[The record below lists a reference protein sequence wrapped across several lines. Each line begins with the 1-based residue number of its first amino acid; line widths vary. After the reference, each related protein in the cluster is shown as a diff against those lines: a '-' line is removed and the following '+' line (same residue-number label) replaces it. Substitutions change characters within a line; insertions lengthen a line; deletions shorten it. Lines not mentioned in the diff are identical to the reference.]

1 MANIPVIA
9 EINTLLDANDVTI
22 AKAALN
28 VLGAATTGNA
38 SIVAGDIAAGAVIE
52 AKILDGAV
60 TAGKIG
66 TGAVTVDKI
75 GALAVTDAKLAANAV
90 VEAKIATGAVT
101 ATKLASTAVTPA
113 AYTNANITVD
123 AQGRITAA
131 ANGSAG
137 GNLTSGP
144 VTSTAGVSAIADGA
158 LTVAKT
164 SGLQTTLDT
173 NLNAKPSFVAFL
185 GDSITEQ
192 GTTQSGNT
200 YLRPTSSG
208 FIHWTMAALQ
218 GRVRAITRSPFM
230 SVDHFGT
237 SGIKINAIRGVA
249 ISDST
254 ARIQQYVISSDSML
268 SMIIARVY
276 RKNSMIVDFS
286 GTNDIL
292 LGILDIDPATGLRYT
307 GTKIAAKR
315 RALWEEMIACG
326 IPAKNIIAIAITPF
340 VDATNNAICTEMN
353 GVSVTDAAALGITWV
368 PTPSAMVSGGQ
379 PVANYFRD
387 NVHPNVIGAYTLGNA
402 VATAMSPFVSTS
414 KYTLPLSTDAR
425 WLNNNP
431 YMTGTNAVSGT
442 RYSGDLA
449 TNWSVPFA
457 GTANTQTTL
466 SKFTDTEG
474 EWQRIVVT
482 GSERNGGIVL
492 QASCPNTIIAGTRY
506 RMVMRVRG
514 TGFYTFLAQAVNF
527 SQTSQLNGPGSDL
540 FAANP
545 LDLGSFDGT
554 WVGPVNIFPSGTQV
568 PQIWFSA
575 SGQGTLD
582 VRQVGFLREDE
593 SEAMDASLVNKT
605 GLINSNGSNT
615 VVPTIPTTVICGTNF
630 IGNYEITL
638 PLVASV
644 PANEYTFIRAD
655 SSSNGFLYSLKGGAS
670 TRTSGVTTNNST
682 SITFANSGNITPL
695 VGSGISGGGIA
706 TGSVIVSATTTSAV
720 LSLVALSSTTAQ
732 TFTITEPINGTRLYS
747 LSEQWDR
754 ITIVATTSGW
764 MAKSIDTEGF
774 VSSLVASGSPVALT
788 TATSAN
794 ITSISL
800 TAGDWDVE
808 GNINFAGASATYT
821 GASAGISTTSVTVP
835 TDGTEVFSGAQF
847 TVLTATDGVS
857 VPRKRI
863 NVTSTT
869 TVYLIGRAT
878 FSAGTVGA
886 YGSITARRIR

>member
-22 AKAALN
+22 AKAALG

-38 SIVAGDIAAGAVIE
+38 SIVAADLA
-52 AKILDGAV
+52 L
-60 TAGKIG
+60 
-66 TGAVTVDKI
+66 GAVTVDKI
-75 GALAVTDAKLAANAV
+75 G
-90 VEAKIATGAVT
+90 TGAVT
-101 ATKLASTAVTPA
+101 AVKVTDGALTIAKTSGLQTALDAKQATLVSLG
-113 AYTNANITVD
+113 NIRTV
-123 AQGRITAA
+123 
-131 ANGSAG
+131 NGNTLLGTTDLVISAG

-144 VTSTAGVSAIADGA
+144 VTSFAGVSAIADGA

-192 GTTQSGNT
+192 STSQSGT
-200 YLRPTSSG
+200 SLLATSSG
-208 FIHWTMAALQ
+208 FIHWAMAGLQ
-218 GRVRAITRSPFM
+218 SRVRAITRSPLV

-249 ISDST
+249 ISNSS
-254 ARIQQYVISSDSML
+254 ARIQQYVINSDSML
-268 SMIIARVY
+268 SMMIARVY

-292 LGILDIDPATGLRYT
+292 LGIGDIDPATGLRYT

-315 RALWEEMIACG
+315 RALWEEIIACG

-340 VDATNNAICTEMN
+340 TDATNNAICTEMN
-353 GVSVTDAAALGITWV
+353 GVSLTDAAALGITWV
-368 PTPSAMVSGGQ
+368 PTPAAMVSAGQ
-379 PVANYFRD
+379 PVADYFRD
-387 NVHPNVIGAYTLGNA
+387 NVHPNVIGAFTLGNA
-402 VATAMSPFVSTS
+402 VATAMSPFVSAS
-414 KYTLPLSTDAR
+414 KYTLPPSTDAR
-425 WLNNNP
+425 WLSNNP
-431 YMTGTNAVSGT
+431 YMTGTGGT
-442 RYSGDLA
+442 LNTGVTGTLA
-449 TNWSVPFA
+449 SNWSVPFPSSG
-457 GTANTQTTL
+457 GTTVVL
-466 SKFTDTEG
+466 SKFTDSEG
-474 EWQRIVVT
+474 EWQRYVAT
-482 GSERNGGIVL
+482 GGTREGGIAI

-514 TGFYTFLAQAVNF
+514 TGFYTFKAQAVNF
-527 SQTSQLNGPGSDL
+527 SQVSQLNGPGSDL
-540 FAANP
+540 PAANP
-545 LDLGSFDGT
+545 LDLTSFDGT
-554 WVGPVNIFPSGTQV
+554 WVGPVTIFPSGTQV
-568 PQIWFSA
+568 PQIWFA
-575 SGQGTLD
+575 ALGQGTLD
-582 VRQVGFLREDE
+582 IRQIGFLREDE
-593 SEAMDASLVNKT
+593 SEAMDASLVNKV
-605 GLINSNGSNT
+605 GLINSNGGNT
-615 VVPTIPTTVICGTNF
+615 VVPTIPTTVICNTNF

-670 TRTSGVTTNNST
+670 TRTGGVTTSNST
-682 SITFANSGNITPL
+682 TITFSNSSNITPL

-720 LSLVALSSTTAQ
+720 LSLAALSSTTAQ

-754 ITIVATTSGW
+754 ITIIATVNGW

-800 TAGDWDVE
+800 TAGNWDVQ

-857 VPRKRI
+857 VPRKQI

-869 TVYLIGRAT
+869 TVYLIGRAS

>member
-1 MANIPVIA
+1 MANIEVITQ
-9 EINTLLDANDVTI
+9 INDLLDANDVTI
-22 AKAALN
+22 AKTALG

-38 SIVAGDIAAGAVIE
+38 SIVAGD
-52 AKILDGAV
+52 L
-60 TAGKIG
+60 
-66 TGAVTVDKI
+66 
-75 GALAVTDAKLAANAV
+75 
-90 VEAKIATGAVT
+90 ATGAVT
-101 ATKLASTAVTPA
+101 TAKILDANVTSGKLAVGAAVGNIVDNTLPLAKLVTTGTTSTHVLTSNGSGSAPTF
-113 AYTNANITVD
+113 
-123 AQGRITAA
+123 QAA
-131 ANGSAG
+131 AAG

-144 VTSTAGVSAIADGA
+144 VTSSSGVSAIADGA

-192 GTTQSGNT
+192 STSISGGN
-200 YLRPTSSG
+200 LRATSSG
-208 FIHWTMAALQ
+208 FIHWTMAALL

-268 SMIIARVY
+268 STMIARVY

-292 LGILDIDPATGLRYT
+292 LGIGDIDPATGLRYT

-315 RALWEEMIACG
+315 RALWEEIIACG

-353 GVSVTDAAALGITWV
+353 GVSLTDAAALGITWV

-402 VATAMSPFVSTS
+402 VATAMSPFVSAS
-414 KYTLPLSTDAR
+414 KYTLPPSTDSR

-442 RYSGDLA
+442 RYSGNLA
-449 TNWSVPFA
+449 DNWSVPLS

-474 EWQRIVVT
+474 EWQRIVIT
-482 GSERNGGIVL
+482 GSERNGGINL
-492 QASCPNTIIAGTRY
+492 QVSCPNTIVAGTRY

-514 TGFYTFLAQAVNF
+514 TGFYTFVAQAVNF
-527 SQTSQLNGPGSDL
+527 SQSPQLNGAGSDL

-568 PQIWFSA
+568 PQIWFSVL
-575 SGQGTLD
+575 GQGTLD
-582 VRQVGFLREDE
+582 VRQIGFLREDE

-615 VVPTIPTTVICGTNF
+615 VVPTIPTTVICSNNF
-630 IGNYEITL
+630 INSYEITL

-644 PANEYTFIRAD
+644 PANEYTFIRSD
-655 SSSNGFLYSLKGGAS
+655 SSSNGFIYSLKGGAS
-670 TRTSGVTTNNST
+670 TRTGGVTTQDST

-720 LSLVALSSTTAQ
+720 LSLAAQSNTTAQ

-774 VSSLVASGSPVALT
+774 VSSLIASGSPVALT

-800 TAGDWDVE
+800 TAGDWDVQ

-869 TVYLIGRAT
+869 TVYLIGRAS